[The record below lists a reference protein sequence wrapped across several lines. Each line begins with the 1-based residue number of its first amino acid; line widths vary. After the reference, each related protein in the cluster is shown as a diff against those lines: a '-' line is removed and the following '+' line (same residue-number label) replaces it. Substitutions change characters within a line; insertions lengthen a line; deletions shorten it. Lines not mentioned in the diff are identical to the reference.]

1 MICQIIIK
9 TIKKKNLKIINI
21 LKNYLKSKE
30 QDKDKF
36 TNINNDLEKFN
47 KENNSFILNNSNK
60 KTKFKEYFKDIK
72 KIKIYYKKKQV

>member
-1 MICQIIIK
+1 
-9 TIKKKNLKIINI
+9 